1 MHSRSRAILSGIVVA
16 VLAAPQAFAGAFQ
29 INERSAAAQGASFAG
44 SVSSARDV
52 TFAGFNPA
60 ALSTVD
66 GGAGSLEIGGNISL
80 ISPVADGTVQTG
92 PAAGATIDADKIGF
106 VPALAAGYRLTDDLI
121 VGLSTYAPFGLKT
134 EYAASSPVAGD
145 GIDSGL
151 LSISLSPMVAYEVA
165 NNFTIG
171 ASFNVLYVDAKLTS
185 AAVALEGDDFG
196 FGFSV
201 GTLFEPIDG
210 TQIGAAYHHGYD
222 LSVDSDGFGGLPGKV
237 EASLPNWVQIGITQE
252 VSDELRV
259 MAEGRWINWSRF
271 DSIDITTPG
280 AGGFAFVQDVQNY
293 EDAFFFAAGAEYDI
307 TDRLTLRGG
316 LAYDETP
323 TTDAFRTVR
332 VPDEDRLWLSF
343 GASYDITDRMSVDA
357 AYSYLHALRDADVT
371 LRNGPLAGSQVE
383 YNGGVHIFSV
393 GGSIRF

>member
-1 MHSRSRAILSGIVVA
+1 MRSRSRTALSGIVIAILA
-16 VLAAPQAFAGAFQ
+16 VPQAYAGAFQ
-29 INERSAAAQGASFAG
+29 INERSAPAQGASFAG
-44 SVSSARDV
+44 SVSSASEV
-52 TFAGFNPA
+52 TYIGFNPA
-60 ALSTVD
+60 ALTTVD
-66 GGAGSLEIGGNISL
+66 HMEVGGNFSL
-80 ISPVADGTVQTG
+80 ISPILDATIRTG
-92 PAAGATIDADKIGF
+92 AAAGTTLDADEIGL
-106 VPALAAGYRLTDDLI
+106 VPAFATGFRLTDDLI
-121 VGLSTYAPFGLKT
+121 VGLSTYSPFGLKK

-145 GIDSGL
+145 GIDSKL
-151 LSISLSPMVAYEVA
+151 LSVSMSPMVAYEVSD
-165 NNFTIG
+165 NFTVG

-201 GTLFEPIDG
+201 GGLFEPVDG

-222 LSVDSDGFGGLPGKV
+222 LSVETDGFGGLPGKV
-237 EASLPNWVQIGITQE
+237 EASLPNWIQIGITQE

-307 TDRLTLRGG
+307 TDRLTLRSG

-332 VPDEDRLWLSF
+332 VPDKDRLWLSV
-343 GASYDITDRMSVDA
+343 GASYGITDRMSVDA
-357 AYSYLHALRDADVT
+357 AYSYLHALGDADVT
-371 LRNGPLAGSQVE
+371 LRNGPMAGSQVE
-383 YNGGVHIFSV
+383 YDGGAHIFSV